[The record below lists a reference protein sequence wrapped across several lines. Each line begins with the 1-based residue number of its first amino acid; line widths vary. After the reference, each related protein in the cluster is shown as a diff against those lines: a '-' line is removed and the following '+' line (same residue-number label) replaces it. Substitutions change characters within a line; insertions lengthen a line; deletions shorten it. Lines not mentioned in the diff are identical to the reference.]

1 MVEFLPQIR
10 LLVGC
15 ERAANL
21 RQHLRRRDRARPLVG
36 VGHQV
41 RQALTL
47 VSVGTVRR
55 RLRHNHS
62 MRLAS
67 GSRQGHRSG
76 CRPAPAARPARPARR
91 AGRAAAATLWGCGCR
106 GCRRSPWRCAT
117 RAGAFGGAAQL
128 GDKRR
133 HSGAARRPSASA
145 KSSVPTRQS
154 TSPKPYC
161 LSFCRAPGPAAART
175 CQPATRPASGSGAG
189 RPRPRLAGTGPPAQ
203 AGPAGLG
210 AGQILWEQVVGQG
223 RIRDQVGCGWR
234 QRCCGGPKQCLHLTR
249 FLPIPAGRAPCGS
262 APSGA
267 ACRQTR
273 RGAARS

>member
-133 HSGAARRPSASA
+133 HNGAARRPSASA
-145 KSSVPTRQS
+145 KSSVPSRQS

-203 AGPAGLG
+203 AGPAGG
-210 AGQILWEQVVGQG
+210 ADPVGTG
-223 RIRDQVGCGWR
+223 RRPGSHPGPGRLRVEAAVLRRPQAVPPPHAFFAHPGWACALR
-234 QRCCGGPKQCLHLTR
+234 VSTQR
-249 FLPIPAGRAPCGS
+249 GRL
-262 APSGA
+262 
-267 ACRQTR
+267 QTTR